1 VLLYRS
7 TGLGFT
13 VPPLFEIGHLRLRPS
28 LFDLFIEEDG
38 SRENPDRKPSGLCF

>member
-13 VPPLFEIGHLRLRPS
+13 VPLLFEIDHLGLRPS
-28 LFDLFIEEDG
+28 LFDLFI
-38 SRENPDRKPSGLCF
+38 